1 MYPNLSY
8 LVHALTGW
16 GPDNFLSVIQT
27 FGLFLAIAF
36 LVSAWF
42 LSRELK
48 RKGDEGL
55 FQPVKETTIVGGPPS
70 WTDVI
75 WNAVFGF
82 AIGFKGIY
90 AWQNAAAFQDDA
102 ASVILSA
109 QGSMIGGL
117 IGMLLF
123 GGWKYWLRI
132 QNNGKGE
139 QKTVVIWPHERVW
152 DIAMIAGISGV
163 GGSKLFSI
171 LEDPA
176 ALAADPMGQIFSGS
190 GLNIFGGL
198 IMGFIGVYSYIRW
211 KKIPGLHLID
221 SAAPALIVGY
231 AVGRVGCQLSGDG
244 DWGIPNPHPIPDW
257 WFLPDWIW
265 AFDFPHNVI
274 HQGVPIDGCT
284 WKFCE
289 HLPEMVYPTA
299 FYETILGLIILGIL
313 WILRK
318 RIHFAGVLFF
328 VYVLLIAIERF
339 FIEKIRVNQKFDVLG
354 WQATQAEV
362 IAVILFFV
370 GIAGILIFWQRG
382 KKQAN
387 LTQL

>member
-42 LSRELK
+42 LAKELK

-55 FQPVKETTIVGGPPS
+55 FQPTAETSIVGAPPS
-70 WTDVI
+70 WSDVI
-75 WNAVFGF
+75 WNAIFGF
-82 AIGFKGIY
+82 ALGFKGIY
-90 AWQNAAAFQDDA
+90 AWQHAAAFQDDA
-102 ASVILSA
+102 ASVILSSK
-109 QGSMIGGL
+109 GSLLGGL
-117 IGMLLF
+117 IGLALF
-123 GGWKYWLRI
+123 GGWKLWLRM
-132 QNNGKGE
+132 NPKTTGE
-139 QKTVVIWPHERVW
+139 KKTVMVWPHDRVW

-176 ALAADPMGQIFSGS
+176 ALMADPMGQIFSGS

-221 SAAPALIVGY
+221 AAAPALIVGY
-231 AVGRVGCQLSGDG
+231 AVGRIGCQLSGDG
-244 DWGIPNPHPIPDW
+244 DWGIPNPHPVPEW

-265 AFDFPHNVI
+265 SFDFPHNVI
-274 HQGVPIDGCT
+274 HEGVPIDGCT

-289 HLPEMVYPTA
+289 RLPDMVYPTA
-299 FYETILGLIILGIL
+299 FYETLLGLVILGIL
-313 WILRK
+313 WAVRK
-318 RIHFAGVLFF
+318 RLKFPGMLFF
-328 VYVLLIAIERF
+328 LYVLLIAIERF

-370 GIAGILIFWQRG
+370 GIAGMIFFWKRG
-382 KKQAN
+382 QKQAKTN
-387 LTQL
+387 HP

>member
-42 LSRELK
+42 LSLELK
-48 RKGDEGL
+48 RKADEGL
-55 FQPVKETTIVGGPPS
+55 FQPVRETRIIGAPPGWS
-70 WTDVI
+70 DI
-75 WNAVFGF
+75 LWNALFGF
-82 AIGFKGIY
+82 AIGFKGLY
-90 AWQNAAAFQDDA
+90 VWQHLTAFQEDA
-102 ASVILSA
+102 ASVILSSK
-109 QGSMIGGL
+109 GSLLGGL
-117 IGMLLF
+117 IGILIF
-123 GGWKYWLRI
+123 GGWKYWLRT
-132 QNNGKGE
+132 QNKGKGE
-139 QKTVVIWPHERVW
+139 QKTVDVWPHERVW

-176 ALAADPMGQIFSGS
+176 ALAADPLGQIFSGS

-198 IMGFIGVYSYIRW
+198 IVGFLSVYSYIRW
-211 KKIPGLHLID
+211 KKISGLHLLD
-221 SAAPALIVGY
+221 AAAPALIVGY
-231 AVGRVGCQLSGDG
+231 AVGRIGCQLSGDG
-244 DWGIPNPHPIPDW
+244 DWGIPNPHPVPDW

-274 HQGVPIDGCT
+274 HEGVPIAGCT

-299 FYETILGLIILGIL
+299 FYETLLGLVILGIL
-313 WILRK
+313 WFLRK
-318 RIHFAGVLFF
+318 RIHYAGVLFF
-328 VYVLLIAIERF
+328 VYVFLIAVERF
-339 FIEKIRVNQKFDVLG
+339 FIEKIRVNQKYDVLG

-362 IAVILFFV
+362 IAVILFFI
-370 GIAGILIFWQRG
+370 GIAGILYFWKRG
-382 KKQAN
+382 QNRAKPNAI
-387 LTQL
+387 